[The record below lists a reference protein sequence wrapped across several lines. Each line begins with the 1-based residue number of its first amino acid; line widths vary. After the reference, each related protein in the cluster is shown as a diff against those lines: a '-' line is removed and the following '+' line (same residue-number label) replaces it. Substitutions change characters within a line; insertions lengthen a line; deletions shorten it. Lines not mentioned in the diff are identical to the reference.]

1 LCGFRVCLSGS
12 CSSVSLLPSPLTQ
25 GIPQKL
31 HALEL
36 FFDRNPQ
43 FVDQVVLVQIA
54 IPSRTDV
61 EEYKKLKANMHELV
75 GRINGRFGS
84 VSSVPI
90 HYLDQSI
97 PFDKMCA
104 LYRVADCMVIT
115 SIRDGMNLV
124 AYVRNTAQHTHTT
137 HPRPAAL
144 LALLRHL
151 LTCGGVCALCV
162 AR

>member
-1 LCGFRVCLSGS
+1 M
-12 CSSVSLLPSPLTQ
+12 
-25 GIPQKL
+25 
-31 HALEL
+31 
-36 FFDRNPQ
+36 
-43 FVDQVVLVQIA
+43 LVQIA

-75 GRINGRFGS
+75 GRINGRFGT
-84 VSSVPI
+84 VASVPI

-124 AYVRNTAQHTHTT
+124 AYVTAYTHIDA
-137 HPRPAAL
+137 PAMLSTATSWV
-144 LALLRHL
+144 
-151 LTCGGVCALCV
+151 TC
-162 AR
+162 

>member
-1 LCGFRVCLSGS
+1 M
-12 CSSVSLLPSPLTQ
+12 Q

-36 FFDRNPQ
+36 FFDRNPS
-43 FVDQVVLVQIA
+43 FVGQVVLVQIA

-75 GRINGRFGS
+75 GRINGRFGT
-84 VSSVPI
+84 VASVPI

-124 AYVRNTAQHTHTT
+124 AYVRRQTHTHTHT
-137 HPRPAAL
+137 H
-144 LALLRHL
+144 
-151 LTCGGVCALCV
+151 TQT
-162 AR
+162 